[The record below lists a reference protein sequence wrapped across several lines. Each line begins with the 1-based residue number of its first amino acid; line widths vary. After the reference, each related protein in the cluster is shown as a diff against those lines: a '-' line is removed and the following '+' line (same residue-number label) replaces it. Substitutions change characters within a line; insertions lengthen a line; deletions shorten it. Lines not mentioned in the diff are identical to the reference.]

1 MKEIWKDIKEYEGLY
16 QISNTGKVRSFLTNK
31 LLKLAINHKGYKVT
45 YLYKNGKRKTIS
57 VHRLVAINFILN
69 PHNYPQVNHID
80 GNKQNNNMDNLEWCD
95 NDYNQRH
102 AQKNGLNL
110 TCPIRLLK
118 VTEQL
123 EFNSIHEAFKYLGIK
138 PNGKYKDV
146 INTSRIYN
154 GYIWEYIDAKEIQK
168 EGIPIIQYDI
178 NYKFVKIWK
187 SAAEASRA
195 LKINSSHIRDVCKKK
210 RKSAGNYI
218 WENLYDDKESD
229 LYDKYTSNRRI

>member
-1 MKEIWKDIKEYEGLY
+1 
-16 QISNTGKVRSFLTNK
+16 
-31 LLKLAINHKGYKVT
+31 
-45 YLYKNGKRKTIS
+45 
-57 VHRLVAINFILN
+57 
-69 PHNYPQVNHID
+69 
-80 GNKQNNNMDNLEWCD
+80 MDNLEWCD
-95 NDYNQRH
+95 NEYNQRH

-187 SAAEASRA
+187 SAAIV
-195 LKINSSHIRDVCKKK
+195 LKKMYLCIFLEKK
-210 RKSAGNYI
+210 
-218 WENLYDDKESD
+218 
-229 LYDKYTSNRRI
+229 